1 MSGRTEVLSGRV
13 GNVDV
18 RRVDP
23 RDQSW
28 EVEHPNYR
36 VYFHD
41 AGGGQDEYEV
51 RDADVTE
58 VLSWAEAQ
66 RARRTFV
73 LYACVPSDGLGL
85 VRLQGNDPNAR

>member
-1 MSGRTEVLSGRV
+1 
-13 GNVDV
+13 
-18 RRVDP
+18 
-23 RDQSW
+23 
-28 EVEHPNYR
+28 
-36 VYFHD
+36 
-41 AGGGQDEYEV
+41 V

-73 LYACVPSDGLGL
+73 LYACVPSHGLGL